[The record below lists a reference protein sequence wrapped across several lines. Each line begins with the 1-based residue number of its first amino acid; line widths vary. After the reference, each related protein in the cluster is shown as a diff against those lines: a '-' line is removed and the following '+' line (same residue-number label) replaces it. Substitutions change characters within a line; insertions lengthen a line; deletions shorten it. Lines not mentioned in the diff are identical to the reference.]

1 LKRKVDELEINIRAK
16 SFFTLIEIFLYSFIV
31 KQFCGEITETQGG
44 LPSLRNLVFNTPE
57 VD

>member
-44 LPSLRNLVFNTPE
+44 LPTLRNFILNLVE